1 MSSTYF
7 YYNNSSTVRC
17 RAQNC
22 LKRANFNYKGKDQ
35 PLFCSSH
42 QENGMMNIKSR
53 KCLGQRIELVE
64 TSDSDSKM
72 KLVRC
77 GTIPTFNFS
86 KFTECLY
93 CAKCKLPG
101 MINVKDKKCLIET
114 CEIIPCFNFENE
126 SKGIYCTVHKKEGM
140 VNIKNIKIKFNR
152 KRKRTQEL
160 EKRDGDSEEEMND
173 DEIKRKREL
182 EKELDYTSDEDEPK
196 KKIQHIRFRKHF
208 K

>member
-1 MSSTYF
+1 MSSSYF
-7 YYNNSSTVRC
+7 YYNHSSTVRC
-17 RAQNC
+17 RALNC
-22 LKRANFNYKGKDQ
+22 LKRANFNYKGNEQ
-35 PLFCSSH
+35 PLFCSTH
-42 QENGMMNIKSR
+42 QKDGMMNIKSR

-77 GTIPTFNFS
+77 GTIPTFNFPT
-86 KFTECLY
+86 FNECLY

-101 MINVKDKKCLIET
+101 MINVKDKKCLTET
-114 CEIIPCFNFENE
+114 CETIPCFNFENE

-140 VNIKNIKIKFNR
+140 VNIKNIKIKLNR
-152 KRKRTQEL
+152 KRKRDINDND
-160 EKRDGDSEEEMND
+160 KDSEDEMD
-173 DEIKRKREL
+173 DDDIKRKREL

-196 KKIQHIRFRKHF
+196 KKIKHIRFRKHF